1 MKITY
6 RIPDM
11 HCSNCVMHLEALE
24 DELQGISSVDASYHK
39 QLMIVDYNPAII
51 SEDQLIEA
59 IVEKGYTV
67 EKSE

>member
-6 RIPDM
+6 HIPDM

-24 DELQGISSVDASYHK
+24 DELQGVTSVDASYHR
-39 QLMIVDYNPAII
+39 QLMVIDFNPTII
-51 SEDQLIEA
+51 DEDQLIEA

-67 EKSE
+67 EKRD

>member
-6 RIPDM
+6 NIPDM

-24 DELQGISSVDASYHK
+24 DELQGVISVDASYHN
-39 QLMIVDYNPAII
+39 QRMVVDFNPAII

-59 IVEKGYTV
+59 IVEKGYTISN
-67 EKSE
+67 K